1 MSRPKYWGLS
11 LREKKW
17 LWKKKE
23 RGELTFSNKQGR
35 WREISKYTR
44 HVASILK
51 VEQDIAEDILWKWT
65 WSKRENIQEIAR

>member
-1 MSRPKYWGLS
+1 MK
-11 LREKKW
+11 KKW
-17 LWKKKE
+17 
-23 RGELTFSNKQGR
+23 GELTLSNKQGR